1 MINKRKSY
9 YNEIAT
15 EIAEKI
21 GSGLY
26 SPGEQLFSGK
36 KLCEKYNIS
45 YMTACRVQNALVE
58 GGYAYKI
65 NGKGMFVASS
75 PVLEKTFEQKASNKT
90 ESSHI
95 KKIVCFSLNTHGIQV
110 KNHQISKI
118 FHGVQQRAFEQG
130 VSFRGE
136 FIDISQ
142 RSPAFNIKDDEGIII
157 VSSGKR
163 DYMMPL
169 FANPKAKA
177 VVVENIFPEA
187 YCVLTDNYSGMVQLL
202 DFLESRSCKKMVLAS
217 NHFGNLGLANLSER
231 NYAFENECKRR
242 GISYQIVKSGNYNE
256 LIEILKKTE
265 PDAVMFSSDGPALEF
280 KKIIADGKLKHVPLV
295 TGFDDWVSNSA
306 ESTETLTTVKVDFEQ
321 MGVVAV
327 DLMVGKKLEDWCQP
341 EIVRVPCKLMVR
353 D

>member
-1 MINKRKSY
+1 MINRRKSY

-21 GSGLY
+21 GCGVY
-26 SPGEQLFSGK
+26 GPGEQLFSGR

-58 GGYAYKI
+58 SGYAYKI

-75 PVLEKTFEQKASNKT
+75 PVLEKTFKKNVSNKT
-90 ESSHI
+90 KTSNI
-95 KKIVCFSLNTHGIQV
+95 KKIVCFSLNIYGTQA
-110 KNHQISKI
+110 KDHQISKI
-118 FHGVQQRAFEQG
+118 FHGVQQRAFELG
-130 VSFRGE
+130 ISFRGE

-142 RSPAFNIKDDEGIII
+142 RSPAFNVKDDEGIII

-169 FANPKAKA
+169 FANPKAKS
-177 VVVENIFPEA
+177 VVIENIFPEA
-187 YCVLTDNYSGMVQLL
+187 YCVLADNYSGIVQLL
-202 DFLESRSCKKMVLAS
+202 DFLESRNCSKMVLAT
-217 NHFGNLGLANLSER
+217 NHFGPLGLANLSER

-242 GISYQIVKSGNYNE
+242 GLDYQIVKSGNYND
-256 LIEILKKTE
+256 LIKILKQDE
-265 PDAVMFSSDGPALEF
+265 PDAVLFSTDRPALEF
-280 KKIIADGKLKHVPLV
+280 KKIIKNGEFKHVPLV
-295 TGFDDWVSNSA
+295 TGFDDWISVTGGD
-306 ESTETLTTVKVDFEQ
+306 TEALTTVKVDFEQ

-327 DLMVGKKLEDWCQP
+327 DLMVGKNLEDWCQP
-341 EIVRVPCKLMVR
+341 EILRVPCKLIVR

>member
-1 MINKRKSY
+1 MIDRRKSY

-21 GSGLY
+21 GCGLY
-26 SPGEQLFSGK
+26 LPGEQLFSSR

-45 YMTACRVQNALVE
+45 YVTACRVQNALVE

-75 PVLEKTFEQKASNKT
+75 PVLEKAFEKKT
-90 ESSHI
+90 ATKVESPNI
-95 KKIVCFSLNTHGIQV
+95 KKIVCFSLNTHGVQV
-110 KNHQISKI
+110 KNHQISRI
-118 FHGVQQRAFEQG
+118 FHGVQQRAFDKG

-177 VVVENIFPEA
+177 VVIENIFPEA
-187 YCVLTDNYSGMVQLL
+187 YCVLTDNYSGMMQLL
-202 DFLESRSCKKMVLAS
+202 DFLESRNCKKMVLAT
-217 NHFGNLGLANLSER
+217 NHFDSLGLANLSER

-242 GISYQIVKSGNYNE
+242 GLDYQIVKSGNYKE
-256 LIEILKKTE
+256 LIKIVKKIE
-265 PDAVMFSSDGPALEF
+265 ADAVLFSADRPALEF
-280 KKIIADGKLKHVPLV
+280 KKIIKDGKLKHNPLV
-295 TGFDDWVSNSA
+295 TGFDDWVS
-306 ESTETLTTVKVDFEQ
+306 STGEDTKSLTTVKVDFEQ
-321 MGVVAV
+321 MGIAAV
-327 DLMVGKKLEDWCQP
+327 DIMVGKKLEDWCQP
-341 EIVRVPCKLMVR
+341 EIIRVPCKLIVR